1 MRKKFF
7 WMACFVVLLTG
18 FAVLMSRT
26 LEARAADVGY
36 SGYLD
41 PETGEPADETTTD
54 TGRVEITSSVFFDWN
69 TRDYVYIV
77 GTTKS
82 EIHASVADGMVVT
95 DQVTISGSG
104 SVLLS
109 VYRNGEYYEGTSP
122 YTETGD
128 YVVKA
133 DVNGEETRLFTF
145 SIIGQVT
152 NSLMNFSA
160 PDGFFITGAT
170 HDGGEAAYD
179 RYMVAMAEE
188 GVYEIDYESIA
199 SDLVYSVRITIDR
212 TPPEITLDGK
222 FDSKGRAHSAVT
234 FSGLESGD
242 RVYLYQDGTEVN
254 PALSGDGTG
263 QILDSGVYTMQV
275 YDAAGNMSEYRFTIM
290 VYFNSNSLIALAL
303 IALVITAVVGYIFI
317 KREHLKIG

>member
-1 MRKKFF
+1 MRKKVF
-7 WMACFVVLLTG
+7 WTACFVVLLTG
-18 FAVLMSRT
+18 FLLLGGKT
-26 LEARAADVGY
+26 KARAADVGY

-41 PETGEPADETTTD
+41 PETGEPADETTAD

-95 DQVTISGSG
+95 DQATISGTG

-109 VYRNGEYYEGTSP
+109 IYKDGEYYEGQMSVI
-122 YTETGD
+122 TEPGE

-145 SIIGQVT
+145 MIIDKTT
-152 NSLMNFSA
+152 NRLMSFSA
-160 PDGFFITGAT
+160 PDGFYITGAT

-179 RYMVAMAEE
+179 RYTVAMAEE

-199 SDLVYSVRITIDR
+199 SDLVYSVMITIDR
-212 TPPEITLDGK
+212 TPPDIQLDGK

-242 RVYLYQDGTEVN
+242 RVYLFRDGVEVK

-263 QILDSGVYTMQV
+263 QILDSGIYTLQV

-303 IALVITAVVGYIFI
+303 FALVITAVVGYILI

>member
-1 MRKKFF
+1 MRKTVF
-7 WMACFVVLLTG
+7 WTACFVVLLTL
-18 FAVLMSRT
+18 FLLFIDAEET
-26 LEARAADVGY
+26 RAADIGY

-69 TRDYVYIV
+69 TRDYVYVV
-77 GTTKS
+77 GNTNS

-109 VYRNGEYYEGTSP
+109 IYRNGEFYEGSTSP
-122 YTETGD
+122 ITELGD

-133 DVNGEETRLFTF
+133 DVNGEETRIFTF

-152 NSLMNFSA
+152 NSLMNFTA

-170 HDGGEAAYD
+170 HDGEEAAYD

-199 SDLVYSVRITIDR
+199 SDLVYSIRIRIDR
-212 TPPEITLDGK
+212 TPPDVKLDGK

-242 RVYLYQDGTEVN
+242 RVYLYQDGTEVK

-263 QILDSGVYTMQV
+263 QILDSGIYTMQV
-275 YDAAGNMSEYRFTIM
+275 YDTAGNMSEYRFTIM